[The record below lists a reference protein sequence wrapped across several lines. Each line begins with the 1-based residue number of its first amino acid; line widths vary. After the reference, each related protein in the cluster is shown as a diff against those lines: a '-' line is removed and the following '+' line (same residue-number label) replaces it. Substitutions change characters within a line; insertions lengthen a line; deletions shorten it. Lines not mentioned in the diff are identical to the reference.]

1 MFKKGSH
8 SHREQSQIILLALPF
23 IIYLYPAVA
32 LLLAKSTTPLFFN
45 MYSANLLLLN
55 LMTILVYVAF
65 LFGLMANWRTIQFGT
80 VFLLAVLTL
89 VAANNSV
96 LNFAAFDATT
106 QVARIF
112 AGFALIVVVF
122 LAHKDERSWLTGIG
136 LGVGAIIAF
145 GAIAD
150 FGFASISRP
159 LRTDSAAQIY
169 RQYRTAYDLTKVT
182 DEDIVLVGDSFVWGS
197 GVRADQRFGDM
208 LERRLDAEGKG
219 PRVYSLGI
227 IGADVSGYIQQ
238 IRDLPATSTVKQVV
252 LCFYAN
258 DMPPRSNLLDT
269 LQEVATNI
277 GRRSVTLR
285 MVVDLFQI
293 LVTPSAEAYAI
304 LLLTH
309 YAENDG
315 TFDLR
320 WEQLGREFKEF
331 FQLAATRS
339 NKRPMIMILPM
350 LVDFEAAAFDGP
362 MRRVSDLAARVGFV
376 VVDTMPA
383 FRADGE
389 KAERYRVAPND
400 LHLNERGNKI
410 VSEVLLKAI
419 AVTPGDELGKIE
431 RANEQQLGGISK

>member
-8 SHREQSQIILLALPF
+8 SHRKQSKIILLALPF

-32 LLLAKSTTPLFFN
+32 LLIAKSNTPLFFN

-55 LMTILVYVAF
+55 LTTVLVYVVF
-65 LFGLMANWRTIQFGT
+65 LFSLLASWRAIQFGA
-80 VFLLAVLTL
+80 VLFLALLTL

-96 LNFAAFDATT
+96 LNLTAFDATT

-122 LAHKDERSWLTGIG
+122 LAHKDERSWLSGVG
-136 LGVGAIIAF
+136 LGVGAIIACS
-145 GAIAD
+145 AIAD
-150 FGFASISRP
+150 FGFASISRT
-159 LRTDSAAQIY
+159 LNTDTAAQIY
-169 RQYRTAYDLTKVT
+169 RQYRTVYDLVKVT

-208 LERRLDAEGKG
+208 LERRLNAEGKG
-219 PRVYSLGI
+219 LRVYSLGI
-227 IGADVSGYIQQ
+227 IGADVTGYIQQ
-238 IRDLPATSTVKQVV
+238 IQDLPATSKVKQVV

-269 LQEVATNI
+269 LQQVATSI

-285 MVVDLFQI
+285 MVVDLFQF
-293 LVTPSAEAYAI
+293 LVTPSAEAYAN

-315 TFDLR
+315 TFEFR
-320 WEQLGREFKEF
+320 WEQLEREFKEF
-331 FQLAATRS
+331 FQLAAMRS

-350 LVDFEAAAFDGP
+350 LVDFERAAFDGP

-376 VVDTMPA
+376 VIDTMPA

-389 KAERYRVAPND
+389 KAERYRAAPND
-400 LHLNERGNKI
+400 LHLNEHGNRI
-410 VSEVLLKAI
+410 VAEVLFRAI
-419 AVTPGDELGKIE
+419 AVTPGGELGKIN
-431 RANEQQLGGISK
+431 RVNEQRLGEMSK